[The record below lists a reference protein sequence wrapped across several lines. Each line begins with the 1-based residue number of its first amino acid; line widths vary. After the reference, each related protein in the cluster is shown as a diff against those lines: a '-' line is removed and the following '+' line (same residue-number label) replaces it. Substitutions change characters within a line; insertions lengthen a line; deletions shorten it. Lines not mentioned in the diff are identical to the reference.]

1 MNNLSVANK
10 EVLTMSSYDLW
21 KVINNF
27 RLSEGS
33 NKVRHDDFLARVVDE
48 CDDLGVCENFAVP
61 SSGVTLKAYQ
71 LNRDQMLL
79 VGMRESKVV
88 RKKVLGWIKSLTKE
102 KEQAFQ
108 IPQTLGEALQLA
120 ADQAK
125 QLELQAPKVAF
136 VDKCV
141 ERGQLMTATQISQK
155 HKISAI
161 KLNKFLDELGGV
173 YSKSVKRSRA
183 FIMSFIDSGLGEMK
197 QTELGYSQCLFT
209 AKGEQWIN
217 EKLINEGVI

>member
-1 MNNLSVANK
+1 MNDLIIANN
-10 EVLTMSSYDLW
+10 ESLTMSSYELW
-21 KVINNF
+21 KQINTF
-27 RLSEGS
+27 RISEGL
-33 NKVRHDDFLARVVDE
+33 NKVRHDDFLSRVVDE
-48 CDDLGVCENFAVP
+48 CDDLPQCETFAVP
-61 SSGVTLKAYQ
+61 VSNVKLKSYTLNQ
-71 LNRDQMLL
+71 DQMLL
-79 VGMRESKVV
+79 VGMRELKSI
-88 RKKVLGWIKSLTKE
+88 RKKVLSWIKSLSKPTH
-102 KEQAFQ
+102 Q

-136 VDKCV
+136 VDNCV
-141 ERGQLMTATQISQK
+141 ERGQLMTATQVAQK
-155 HKISAI
+155 HKMSAV

-183 FIMSFIDSGLGEMK
+183 FLSSFIDKELGEMK

-217 EKLINEGVI
+217 EQLIKEGVI